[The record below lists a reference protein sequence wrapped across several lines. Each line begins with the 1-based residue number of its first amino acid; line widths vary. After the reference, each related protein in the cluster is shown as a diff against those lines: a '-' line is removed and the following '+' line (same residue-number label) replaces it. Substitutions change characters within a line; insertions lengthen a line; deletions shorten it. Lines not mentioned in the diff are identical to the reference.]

1 MRILRKID
9 VFKGFLTRYIIDILQ
24 TKHISILLLRGA
36 DNVILLTENIILG
49 VIHMVE
55 FTPISVDVNAVR

>member
-1 MRILRKID
+1 MKID

-24 TKHISILLLRGA
+24 TKHISTGLLSGA
-36 DNVILLTENIILG
+36 DNVILLTKNIILG

>member
-1 MRILRKID
+1 MKID
-9 VFKGFLTRYIIDILQ
+9 IFKGFLARYIIDILQ
-24 TKHISILLLRGA
+24 TKHISILMLRGT
-36 DNVILLTENIILG
+36 DIVSFLTENYVFG